1 MGKELS
7 ISQWGSILLAKI
19 REDMTLRRELISSI
33 DKSNE
38 VLSNGMTGISD
49 SVKYLSESMAMSMQ
63 AMSQSVNLLQTLVL
77 VLQMFRP

>member
-1 MGKELS
+1 MS

-49 SVKYLSESMAMSMQ
+49 SVKYLSEAMAMSMQ

>member
-38 VLSNGMTGISD
+38 VLSNEMTGSD
-49 SVKYLSESMAMSMQ
+49 SVKYFSETMAMSMQ

>member
-7 ISQWGSILLAKI
+7 ASQWGSILLAKI
-19 REDMTLRRELISSI
+19 KEDMTLRRELISSI

-38 VLSNGMTGISD
+38 VLSNGMTGSD
-49 SVKYLSESMAMSMQ
+49 SVKYLSETMAMSMQ